1 MTADKGG
8 FLNREPGCC
17 YTRAMTFDEYQK
29 QALTTARSSEVDPL
43 LQITIWAMG
52 VAGESGEVIEKWKKI
67 VAYKNGKMDESDVAE
82 LSKELGDVVWY
93 IAVLADSLGLSLDHV
108 MKQNIEKLAD
118 RKKRNVLAGKGDNR

>member
-1 MTADKGG
+1 
-8 FLNREPGCC
+8 
-17 YTRAMTFDEYQK
+17 MTFDEYQK

-93 IAVLADSLGLSLDHV
+93 IAVLADSLGLSLDNV